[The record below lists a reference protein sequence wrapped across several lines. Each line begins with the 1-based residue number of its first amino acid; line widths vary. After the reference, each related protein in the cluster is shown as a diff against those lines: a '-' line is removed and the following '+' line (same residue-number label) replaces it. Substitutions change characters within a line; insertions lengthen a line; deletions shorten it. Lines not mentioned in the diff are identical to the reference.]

1 MLRFIQSW
9 RETAIQ
15 ICILLTIAI
24 IPFWLRLPYAVDPF
38 EADYVMGFALTI
50 PLLVTVTLWVTT
62 GLSGLGRILQDPWRW
77 AWLMLLLGFAFWH
90 YASQSWAFIQDEYPG
105 MAVNATL
112 QIVLV
117 VAFIIVVL
125 ATPVPRSWLIGVLV
139 ISVLFQAV
147 IGGLQVANQS
157 SLGLDMLGELKLD
170 PNQSG
175 VSVIESDGLRWL
187 RPYGFLPHPNIFAGY
202 LVVGIMT
209 ILGWGMQQRRLGLV
223 LSVVCYGVVLWALF
237 LTFSRGAWLGFGI
250 GIASIFI
257 HLIRF
262 KLLQWRILIFAGV
275 TILFGLL
282 FLFTYS
288 GLLATRSGGGDALTE
303 YQSVAERA
311 LLTEAALEAVKEYP
325 IVGVGAGNFGWYS
338 SYYFFYRTEFDLKG
352 NNVHNIYLMV
362 TAELGYIGLGLFLG
376 IVLIGMQQL
385 LKQLWQTDQ
394 WRWERLGFLAGIVA
408 LLMIGIIDHYP
419 VTLLPMQVLWL
430 TLLAVEFYTERRTA
444 EDNQGSGE

>member
-1 MLRFIQSW
+1 MLQFIRSW
-9 RETAIQ
+9 RQTAIQ
-15 ICILLTIAI
+15 ICILLSIAV

-38 EADYVMGFALTI
+38 EANYVMGFALTI
-50 PLLVTVTLWVTT
+50 PLLLTVALWVVT
-62 GLSGLGRILQDPWRW
+62 GLSGLGRILRDPWRW
-77 AWLMLLLGFAFWH
+77 GWLVLLFGFAFWH
-90 YASQSWAFIQDEYPG
+90 YASQSWAFIRIEYPG
-105 MAVNATL
+105 MAMNATL
-112 QIVLV
+112 QIALV
-117 VAFIIVVL
+117 VAFITVVL
-125 ATPVPRSWLIGVLV
+125 ATPIPRSWFIGFLV

-223 LSVVCYGVVLWALF
+223 LSVVCYGTVLWALF
-237 LTFSRGAWLGFGI
+237 LTFSRGAWLGFGV
-250 GIASIFI
+250 GIASIFV

-262 KLLQWRILIFAGV
+262 KLIQWRILVFVGV
-275 TILFGLL
+275 AVLLGLM
-282 FLFTYS
+282 FLFTYFD
-288 GLLATRSGGGDALTE
+288 LLATRSGDSEALTE

-311 LLTEAALEAVKEYP
+311 LLTEAALEGVKEYP

-362 TAELGYIGLGLFLG
+362 TAELGYIGLGLFLS
-376 IVLIGMQQL
+376 IVLVGVQYR
-385 LKQLWQTDQ
+385 LKQLWQTNQ
-394 WRWERLGFLAGIVA
+394 WRWERLGFLAGIIA

-419 VTLLPMQVLWL
+419 VTLLPMQILWL
-430 TLLAVEFYTERRTA
+430 TLLAIEFYPEKQVANEPQRTS
-444 EDNQGSGE
+444 E